1 MDIRLVSDDGDVLRL
16 KAVARIVQGPPLPDP
31 PPIDDLLGPDG
42 YARNVLLS
50 LAELVLMDTMGM
62 SWLLILHKRF
72 CQAGGRLVIH
82 SVRPQV
88 MEFLG
93 IVRFENVL
101 HIAEDEGAAAAL
113 LRVGD
118 SAAGIGGPTTE
129 SLLVDGADSA
139 GGPTRPSRSVLS
151 SRRRPRSG

>member
-16 KAVARIVQGPPLPDP
+16 KAVARIIQGPPLPDP

-42 YARNVLLS
+42 YTRNVLLS
-50 LAELVLMDTMGM
+50 LAEIVLIDTMGM

-72 CQAGGRLVIH
+72 CLAGGRLVIH

-88 MEFLG
+88 MEFLE

-101 HIAEDEGAAAAL
+101 HIAEDEGAALEL
-113 LRVGD
+113 LRTAR
-118 SAAGIGGPTTE
+118 SSLSTE
-129 SLLVDGADSA
+129 
-139 GGPTRPSRSVLS
+139 
-151 SRRRPRSG
+151 